1 MVKRKVTEDASL
13 ARELKAA
20 AYRISSAEPVGILP
34 VATALPPSAVAPP
47 TSAVAASPGA
57 VRSRPVVDDDAKLAR
72 TVYVG
77 NVPAD
82 ATRKAIKRHFVTYG
96 AVESVRLRSA
106 SAANPKMSQRAAVI
120 TGELA
125 GDAVCAYVVFEDA
138 ACAKKAIEATGAVAF
153 ERHLR
158 ISAAARPGESSAAA
172 AKHDASRCVFLGNL
186 PFDIAEETLWTLFE
200 RCGPVQYVRL
210 VREQRT
216 QQGKGFGYVCFVDAG
231 SVERALELH
240 GTRIASAPSE
250 DGKPTGGRD
259 VRVFRCNTGKS
270 HQRHATQLLGGTV
283 SGAPT
288 GKGGAKGGE
297 GGDVGGGGHEEGAG
311 ADATAAGESRPR
323 VGWMDRERRRAA
335 KKLAGKAAK
344 ALKGGSQG
352 AGLSKTIVKKQV
364 GGAKGSAKARAEAK
378 MRAMTKRAQSKLKK
392 VRRNDDGG
400 GKSGGGK

>member
-1 MVKRKVTEDASL
+1 MMVKRKATEDASL

-20 AYRISSAEPVGILP
+20 AYHLPSAQPVGLLP
-34 VATALPPSAVAPP
+34 VATASPPSAVAPP
-47 TSAVAASPGA
+47 TSAVGAS
-57 VRSRPVVDDDAKLAR
+57 PVVDDDAKLAR

-125 GDAVCAYVVFEDA
+125 GDAICAYVVFEDV

-186 PFDIAEETLWTLFE
+186 PFDIAEETLWALFE
-200 RCGPVQYVRL
+200 RCGAIQYVRL

-288 GKGGAKGGE
+288 GMGGAKS
-297 GGDVGGGGHEEGAG
+297 GGGHEEGAG
-311 ADATAAGESRPR
+311 AGATPAGEPRPR

-344 ALKGGSQG
+344 ALKGASQG

-400 GKSGGGK
+400 GKSRGGK